1 MKLLNQLNKLRKS
14 HSETEILEFKEAKN
28 NYDFDKLGK
37 YFSALSN
44 EANLSNVSEAWLI
57 FGVNDKRNIIGTQ
70 FRSNYPYLQSL
81 KAEVANHTTNRI
93 TFIEI
98 HEVMTDSGRVIM
110 FQIPPAPNG
119 LPIAWKGHYYGRDG
133 EELQPLN
140 LEEIDRI
147 RRKAIF
153 VDWSAQICST
163 ASITDLEPLALD
175 KARLQYKVKYPHLS
189 EQINQWDNVTFLNK
203 AKLAINGKITNATIL
218 LLGKP
223 ESEHFISPSQAKIT
237 WILKDK
243 DNLELD
249 YQHFSCPFL
258 LNVEA
263 VYSKIRNLKYR
274 YMRDGSLF
282 PEEIEQYDP
291 YIIREAL
298 NNCIAHQDY
307 TLAGRINVV
316 ENDAGTLV
324 FSNAGSFIPGSVE
337 NVIQQDA
344 PQEQYRN
351 PFLANAMVSLNMID
365 TIGSGIKRIF
375 TIQKRRFF
383 PMPDYI
389 IDNNRV
395 IVTITGKVLDIA
407 YAKLL
412 ANNPEI
418 SIFDILLL
426 DKVQKKK
433 ELTNE
438 EIAHLRSKGYIEGRK
453 PNVYISSNLAN
464 ETSQQSDY
472 MKQRGIDNEYCKKMI
487 IDYLTKFKTGTRED
501 FEKVILGK
509 LPDVLSDTQKKNKI
523 RNVLQSLK
531 NQDLI
536 ELFDQKH
543 WRLTKNI

>member
-1 MKLLNQLNKLRKS
+1 MQAKLHHLLKNI
-14 HSETEILEFKEAKN
+14 SENEILEFKEAKN

-57 FGVNDKRNIIGTQ
+57 FGVNDKRNIVGTQ
-70 FRSNYPYLQSL
+70 FRSNPADLQSL

-93 TFIEI
+93 TFIDI
-98 HEVMTDSGRVIM
+98 HEVMTESGRVIM

-119 LPIAWKGHYYGRDG
+119 LPIAWRGHYYGRDG

-147 RRKAIF
+147 RRKATF
-153 VDWSAQICST
+153 VDWSAGICPT
-163 ASITDLEPLALD
+163 AAISDLEPLAIE
-175 KARLQYKVKYPHLS
+175 KARLQYRVKYPHLS
-189 EQINQWDNVTFLNK
+189 EQIHQWDDITFLNK
-203 AKLAINGKITNATIL
+203 AKLTINGKITNAAIL
-218 LLGKP
+218 LLGQP
-223 ESEHFISPSQAKIT
+223 ESEHFISPSQAKII

-274 YMRDGSLF
+274 YIRDGSLF

-307 TLAGRINVV
+307 TLAGRVNVV

-351 PFLANAMVSLNMID
+351 PFLANAMVNLNMID

-383 PMPDYI
+383 PMPDYSI
-389 IDNNRV
+389 NNNRV

-412 ANNPEI
+412 ANNPEL

-433 ELTNE
+433 ELTTE
-438 EIAHLRSKGYIEGRK
+438 EIAHLRSRGYIEGRK
-453 PNVYISSNLAN
+453 PNVYISSNIAH

-487 IDYLTKFKTGTRED
+487 VDYLTKFKTGTRED
-501 FEKVILGK
+501 FEKIILGK
-509 LPDVLSDTQKKNKI
+509 LPDVLSEIQKKNKI
-523 RNVLQSLK
+523 KNMLQSLK
-531 NQDLI
+531 NQDIITLT
-536 ELFDQKH
+536 EQKY
-543 WRLTKNI
+543 WRLIQHR

>member
-1 MKLLNQLNKLRKS
+1 MISKLSALLNRT
-14 HSETEILEFKEAKN
+14 SETEILEFKEAKN

-57 FGVNDKRNIIGTQ
+57 FGVRDKDRAIVGTQ
-70 FRSNYPYLQSL
+70 FRSNTADLQSL

-93 TFIEI
+93 TFIDI
-98 HEVMTDSGRVIM
+98 HEVMTDLGRVIM

-119 LPIAWKGHYYGRDG
+119 LPVAWKGHYYGRDG

-147 RRKAIF
+147 RRKGMF
-153 VDWSAQICST
+153 VDWSAGLCPT
-163 ASITDLEPLALD
+163 ATISNLEPLAIE
-175 KARLQYKVKYPHLS
+175 KARLQYKVKHPHLV
-189 EQINQWDNVTFLNK
+189 EQIDLWDDITFLNK
-203 AKLAINGKITNATIL
+203 AKLAINGNLTNAAIV
-218 LLGKP
+218 LLGKA
-223 ESEHFISPSQAKIT
+223 ESEHFISLAQAKIT

-263 VYSKIRNLKYR
+263 VYGKIRNLKYR
-274 YMRDGSLF
+274 YIRDGSLF

-351 PFLANAMVSLNMID
+351 PFLANAMVNLNMID

-383 PMPDYI
+383 PMPDYS

-395 IVTITGKVLDIA
+395 IVTITGKVLDVA

-412 ANNPEI
+412 ATNPEL
-418 SIFDILLL
+418 SLFDILLL

-438 EIAHLRSKGYIEGRK
+438 EIAHLRAKGFIEGRK
-453 PNVYISSNLAN
+453 PNVHISSNLAH
-464 ETSQQSDY
+464 ETAQQTDY
-472 MKQRGIDNEYCKKMI
+472 MRQRGIDNEYCRKMI
-487 IDYLTKFKTGTRED
+487 VDYLTKFKTGTRED
-501 FEKVILGK
+501 FERIILDK
-509 LPDVLSDTQKKNKI
+509 LPDILSDTQKKNKI

-531 NQDLI
+531 NQGVIALR
-536 ELFDQKH
+536 DQKN
-543 WRLTKNI
+543 WRLNTNH

>member
-1 MKLLNQLNKLRKS
+1 MQTKLHNLLRNI
-14 HSETEILEFKEAKN
+14 SENELLEFKEAKN

-57 FGVNDKRNIIGTQ
+57 FGIDDKRKIVGTQ
-70 FRSNYPYLQSL
+70 FRSNYADLQSL

-93 TFIEI
+93 TFIDI
-98 HEVMTDSGRVIM
+98 HEVMTNLGRVIM

-147 RRKAIF
+147 RRKGTF
-153 VDWSAQICST
+153 VDWSAQICSI
-163 ASITDLEPLALD
+163 ASIANLDQIALE
-175 KARLQYKVKYPHLS
+175 KARLQYKIKYPHLV
-189 EQINQWDNVTFLNK
+189 EQIDQWDDITFLNK
-203 AKLAINGKITNATIL
+203 AKLTINGKITNTAIL
-218 LLGKP
+218 LLGNP

-258 LNVEA
+258 LNVES

-274 YMRDGSLF
+274 YLRDGSLF

-337 NVIQQDA
+337 DVIKQDA

-351 PFLANAMVSLNMID
+351 PFLANAMVNLNMID

-383 PMPDYI
+383 PMPDYL

-395 IVTITGKVLDIA
+395 IVTITGKVLDVS

-412 ANNPEI
+412 ANNPEL

-433 ELTNE
+433 ELTTE
-438 EIAHLRSKGYIEGRK
+438 EIAHLRTKGFIEGRK
-453 PNVYISSNLAN
+453 PNIHISSMVAD
-464 ETSQQSDY
+464 ETSQQTDY
-472 MKQRGIDNEYCKKMI
+472 MKQRGVDNEYCRRMI
-487 IDYLTKFKTGTRED
+487 VEYLTKFNMGTRED
-501 FEKVILGK
+501 FEKILLGK
-509 LPDVLSDTQKKNKI
+509 LSDVLSTIQKKDKI
-523 RNVLQSLK
+523 KNMLQSLK
-531 NQDLI
+531 REGVV
-536 ELFDQKH
+536 ELVDNKY
-543 WRLTKNI
+543 WCLKSDM

>member
-1 MKLLNQLNKLRKS
+1 MQAKLHHLLKNI
-14 HSETEILEFKEAKN
+14 SENEILELKEAKS

-57 FGVNDKRNIIGTQ
+57 FGVNDKRNIVGTQ
-70 FRSNYPYLQSL
+70 FRSNPADLQSL

-98 HEVMTDSGRVIM
+98 HEVTTESGRVIM

-147 RRKAIF
+147 RRKGTFI
-153 VDWSAQICST
+153 DWSAGLCLT
-163 ASITDLEPLALD
+163 ATISDLDPLAIE
-175 KARLQYKVKYPHLS
+175 KARLQYKVKHPHLVD
-189 EQINQWDNVTFLNK
+189 QINQWDDITFLNK
-203 AKLAINGKITNATIL
+203 AKLAINGNLTNAAIV
-218 LLGKP
+218 LLGKA
-223 ESEHFISPSQAKIT
+223 ESEHFISPAQAKIT

-274 YMRDGSLF
+274 YIRDGSLF

-351 PFLANAMVSLNMID
+351 PFLANAMVNLNMID

-383 PMPDYI
+383 PMPDYSI
-389 IDNNRV
+389 ENNRV
-395 IVTITGKVLDIA
+395 IVTITGKVLDVA

-412 ANNPEI
+412 ATNPEL
-418 SIFDILLL
+418 SLFDILLL

-433 ELTNE
+433 PLTDE
-438 EIAHLRSKGYIEGRK
+438 EIAHLRAKGFIEGRK
-453 PNVYISSNLAN
+453 PNVHISSNLAH
-464 ETSQQSDY
+464 ETAQQTAY
-472 MKQRGIDNEYCKKMI
+472 MRQRGIDNEYCRKMI
-487 IDYLTKFKTGTRED
+487 VDYLANFKTGTRED
-501 FEKVILGK
+501 FEQVILDK
-509 LPDVLSDTQKKNKI
+509 LPDVLSETQKKNKI
-523 RNVLQSLK
+523 KNVLQSLK
-531 NQDLI
+531 NQGIIKLV
-536 ELFDQKH
+536 DQKN
-543 WRLTKNI
+543 WRLV

>member
-1 MKLLNQLNKLRKS
+1 MQGKLHHLLKNI
-14 HSETEILEFKEAKN
+14 SENEILEFKEAKN
-28 NYDFDKLGK
+28 AYNFEKIGQ

-70 FRSNYPYLQSL
+70 FRPNYPDLQSL

-98 HEVMTDSGRVIM
+98 HEVTTDSGRVIM

-147 RRKAIF
+147 RRKGTF

-163 ASITDLEPLALD
+163 ASITDLEPLALE

-189 EQINQWDNVTFLNK
+189 EQINQWDNITFLNK

-351 PFLANAMVSLNMID
+351 PFLANAMVNLNMID

-375 TIQKRRFF
+375 IIQKRRFF

-453 PNVYISSNLAN
+453 PNVYISSNLAH

-487 IDYLTKFKTGTRED
+487 VDYLTKFETGTRED

-509 LPDVLSDTQKKNKI
+509 LPDVLSNVQKKNKI
-523 RNVLQSLK
+523 KNVLQSLK
-531 NQDLI
+531 NQDIITLT
-536 ELFDQKH
+536 EQKH
-543 WRLTKNI
+543 WRLTEEI

>member
-1 MKLLNQLNKLRKS
+1 MKNKLLSLLLEKI
-14 HSETEILEFKEAKN
+14 ETEILEFKEAKN
-28 NYDFDKLGK
+28 AYNFEKIGQ

-57 FGVNDKRNIIGTQ
+57 FGVNDKRNIVGTQ
-70 FRSNYPYLQSL
+70 FRSNPAELQSL

-93 TFIEI
+93 TFIDI
-98 HEVMTDSGRVIM
+98 HEVMTESGRVIM

-147 RRKAIF
+147 RRKATF
-153 VDWSAQICST
+153 VDWSAGLCPT
-163 ASITDLEPLALD
+163 AAISDLEPLAIE
-175 KARLQYKVKYPHLS
+175 KARLQYKVKHPHLVD
-189 EQINQWDNVTFLNK
+189 QIDQWDDITFLNK
-203 AKLAINGKITNATIL
+203 AKLAINGTITNAAIV
-218 LLGKP
+218 LLGKA
-223 ESEHFISPSQAKIT
+223 ESEHFISPAQAKIT

-274 YMRDGSLF
+274 YIRDGSLF

-307 TLAGRINVV
+307 TLAGRVNVV

-351 PFLANAMVSLNMID
+351 PFLANAMVNLNMID

-383 PMPDYI
+383 PMPDYS

-395 IVTITGKVLDIA
+395 IVTITGKVLDVA

-412 ANNPEI
+412 ATNPEL
-418 SIFDILLL
+418 SLFDILLL

-433 ELTNE
+433 PLTDE
-438 EIAHLRSKGYIEGRK
+438 EIAHLRAKGFIESRK
-453 PNVYISSNLAN
+453 PNVYISSNLAH
-464 ETSQQSDY
+464 ETAQQTDY
-472 MKQRGIDNEYCKKMI
+472 MRQRGIDNEYCRKMI
-487 IDYLTKFKTGTRED
+487 VDYLTKFKTGTRED
-501 FEKVILGK
+501 FEKIILDK
-509 LPDVLSDTQKKNKI
+509 LPDVLSAAQKKSKI
-523 RNVLQSLK
+523 RNILQMLKSKGVIEIDKGKSWKLK
-531 NQDLI
+531 NV
-536 ELFDQKH
+536 
-543 WRLTKNI
+543 

>member
-1 MKLLNQLNKLRKS
+1 MISIIHKLLS
-14 HSETEILEFKEAKN
+14 ISSETEVLEFKEAKN
-28 NYDFDKLGK
+28 NYDFDKIGK

-44 EANLSNVSEAWLI
+44 EANLSNSNEAWLI

-70 FRSNYPYLQSL
+70 FRLKFADLQNL

-93 TFIEI
+93 TFIDI
-98 HEVMTDSGRVIM
+98 HEVITDSGRVIM

-147 RRKAIF
+147 RRKGTF
-153 VDWSAQICST
+153 VDWSARLCPT
-163 ASITDLEPLALD
+163 ANVSDLDHLAIE
-175 KARLQYKVKYPHLS
+175 KARSQFKVKHPHLVQ
-189 EQINQWDNVTFLNK
+189 QIDNWDDITFLNK
-203 AKLAINGKITNATIL
+203 AKLAINGNLTNASIL
-218 LLGKP
+218 LLGKA
-223 ESEHFISPSQAKIT
+223 ESEHFISPAQAKIS

-274 YMRDGSLF
+274 YIRDGSLF

-337 NVIQQDA
+337 NVIEQDA

-351 PFLANAMVSLNMID
+351 PFLANAMVNLNMID

-383 PMPDYI
+383 PMPDYSI
-389 IDNNRV
+389 NNNRV

-412 ANNPEI
+412 AINPTL
-418 SIFDILLL
+418 SLFDIILL

-438 EIAHLRSKGYIEGRK
+438 EIAYLRAKGFIEGRK
-453 PNVYISSNLAN
+453 PNVYISSNIAH
-464 ETSQQSDY
+464 ETAQQTDY
-472 MKQRGIDNEYCKKMI
+472 MRQRGIDNEYCRKMI
-487 IDYLTKFKTGTRED
+487 VDYLTKFKTGTRED
-501 FEKVILGK
+501 FESIILDK
-509 LPDVLSDTQKKNKI
+509 LPDVLNETQKKNKI

-531 NQDLI
+531 NQNIIVLTN
-536 ELFDQKH
+536 QKN
-543 WRLTKNI
+543 WRLTTNN

>member
-1 MKLLNQLNKLRKS
+1 MQAKLHHLLKNI
-14 HSETEILEFKEAKN
+14 SENEILEFKEAKN

-44 EANLSNVSEAWLI
+44 EANLSNVGEAWLI
-57 FGVNDKRNIIGTQ
+57 FGINDNRNIVGTQ
-70 FRSNYPYLQSL
+70 FRRSPADLQSL

-93 TFIEI
+93 TFIDI
-98 HEVMTDSGRVIM
+98 HEVMTESGRVIM

-133 EELQPLN
+133 EELHPLN

-147 RRKAIF
+147 RRKATF
-153 VDWSAQICST
+153 VDWSAGICPT
-163 ASITDLEPLALD
+163 ATISDLEPFAIE
-175 KARLQYKVKYPHLS
+175 KARLQYKVKHPHLV
-189 EQINQWDNVTFLNK
+189 EQIDQWDDVTFLNK
-203 AKLAINGKITNATIL
+203 AKLAINGTITNAAIV
-218 LLGKP
+218 LLGKA
-223 ESEHFISPSQAKIT
+223 ESEHFISPAQAKIT

-274 YMRDGSLF
+274 YIRDGSLF

-351 PFLANAMVSLNMID
+351 PFLANAMVNLNMID

-383 PMPDYI
+383 PMPDYS

-395 IVTITGKVLDIA
+395 IVTITGKVLDVA

-412 ANNPEI
+412 ATNPEL
-418 SIFDILLL
+418 SLFDILLL
-426 DKVQKKK
+426 DKVQKEKP
-433 ELTNE
+433 LTDE
-438 EIAHLRSKGYIEGRK
+438 EIAHLRAKGFIEGRK
-453 PNVYISSNLAN
+453 PNVYISSNLAH
-464 ETSQQSDY
+464 ETAQQTDY
-472 MKQRGIDNEYCKKMI
+472 MRQRGIDNEYCRKMI
-487 IDYLTKFKTGTRED
+487 VDYLTKFKTGSRED
-501 FEKVILGK
+501 FERIILDK
-509 LPDVLSDTQKKNKI
+509 LPDVLSEMQKKSKI
-523 RNVLQSLK
+523 RNILQMLKSKGIIEIDKGKSWKLK
-531 NQDLI
+531 NV
-536 ELFDQKH
+536 
-543 WRLTKNI
+543 

>member
-1 MKLLNQLNKLRKS
+1 MHIQQKLFSLCVEQP
-14 HSETEILEFKEAKN
+14 ETEILEFKEAKN

-44 EANLSNVSEAWLI
+44 EANLSNAGEAWLI
-57 FGVNDKRNIIGTQ
+57 FGVNDKRNIVGTQ
-70 FRSNYPYLQSL
+70 FRSSPADLQSL
-81 KAEVANHTTNRI
+81 KAEIANHTTNRI
-93 TFIEI
+93 TFIDI
-98 HEVMTDSGRVIM
+98 HEVMTDSGRVVM

-147 RRKAIF
+147 RRKATF
-153 VDWSAQICST
+153 VDWSAGLCST
-163 ASITDLEPLALD
+163 ATISDLEPLAIE
-175 KARLQYKVKYPHLS
+175 KARLQYKVKHSHLV
-189 EQINQWDNVTFLNK
+189 EQIDQWDDITFLNK
-203 AKLAINGKITNATIL
+203 AKLAINGNLTNAAIV
-218 LLGKP
+218 LLGKA
-223 ESEHFISPSQAKIT
+223 ESEHFISPAQAKIT

-274 YMRDGSLF
+274 YIRDGSLF

-351 PFLANAMVSLNMID
+351 PFLANAMVNLNMID

-383 PMPDYI
+383 PMPDYS

-395 IVTITGKVLDIA
+395 IVTITGKVLDVA

-412 ANNPEI
+412 ATNPEL
-418 SIFDILLL
+418 SLFDILLL

-433 ELTNE
+433 LLADD
-438 EIAHLRSKGYIEGRK
+438 EIAHLRAKGFIEGRK
-453 PNVYISSNLAN
+453 PNVHISSNLAH
-464 ETSQQSDY
+464 ETAQQTDY
-472 MKQRGIDNEYCKKMI
+472 MRQRGIDNEYCRKMI
-487 IDYLTKFKTGTRED
+487 VDYLTKFKTGTRED
-501 FEKVILGK
+501 FERIILDK
-509 LPDVLSDTQKKNKI
+509 LPDILSDTQKKSKI
-523 RNVLQSLK
+523 RNILQLLKSKEIIEIDKGKSWKLK
-531 NQDLI
+531 NV
-536 ELFDQKH
+536 
-543 WRLTKNI
+543 

>member
-1 MKLLNQLNKLRKS
+1 MKLQVKLSDLISSKS
-14 HSETEILEFKEAKN
+14 KTETLELKEAKN

-57 FGVNDKRNIIGTQ
+57 FGVNDKRNIVGTQ
-70 FRSNYPYLQSL
+70 FRSNPADLQSL

-98 HEVMTDSGRVIM
+98 HEIMTDSGRVLM
-110 FQIPPAPNG
+110 FQIPPAPNS

-147 RRKAIF
+147 RRKGMF
-153 VDWSAQICST
+153 VDWSAELCPT
-163 ASITDLEPLALD
+163 ATISDLEPLAIE
-175 KARLQYKVKYPHLS
+175 KARLQYKVKHPHLV
-189 EQINQWDNVTFLNK
+189 EQINQWDDITFLNK
-203 AKLAINGKITNATIL
+203 AKLAINRNLTNAAIV
-218 LLGKP
+218 LLGKA
-223 ESEHFISPSQAKIT
+223 ESEHFISPAQAKIT

-274 YMRDGSLF
+274 YIRDGSLF

-307 TLAGRINVV
+307 TLAGRVNVV

-351 PFLANAMVSLNMID
+351 PFLANAMVNLNMID

-383 PMPDYI
+383 PMPDYS

-395 IVTITGKVLDIA
+395 IVTITGKVLDVA

-412 ANNPEI
+412 ATNPEL
-418 SIFDILLL
+418 SLFDILLL

-433 ELTNE
+433 TLTNE
-438 EIAHLRSKGYIEGRK
+438 EIAHLRAKGFIEGRK
-453 PNVYISSNLAN
+453 PNVHISSNIAH
-464 ETSQQSDY
+464 ETAQQTDY
-472 MKQRGIDNEYCKKMI
+472 MRQRGIDNEYCRKMI
-487 IDYLTKFKTGTRED
+487 VDYLTKFKTGTRED
-501 FEKVILGK
+501 FERIILDK
-509 LPDVLSDTQKKNKI
+509 LPDILSDTQKKSKI
-523 RNVLQSLK
+523 RNILQLLKSKEVIEIDKGKSWKLK
-531 NQDLI
+531 NV
-536 ELFDQKH
+536 
-543 WRLTKNI
+543 